1 MKVIQATQEKRER
14 DLKRKR
20 LILCVGEKYM
30 FHMPQ
35 EEARQL
41 AIDIN
46 KLLVNKVFTKPRK
59 SKTVK
64 KTSKKR

>member
-46 KLLVNKVFTKPRK
+46 KLFVNKE
-59 SKTVK
+59 

>member
-46 KLLVNKVFTKPRK
+46 KLLVNKE
-59 SKTVK
+59 